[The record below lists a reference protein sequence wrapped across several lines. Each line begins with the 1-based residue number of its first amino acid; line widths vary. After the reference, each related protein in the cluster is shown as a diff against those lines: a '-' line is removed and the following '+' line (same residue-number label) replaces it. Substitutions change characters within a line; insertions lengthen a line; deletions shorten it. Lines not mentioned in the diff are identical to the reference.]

1 MKKVISIEGMS
12 CKHCAMRVENSLKS
26 LDQKAKVKVNLRNN
40 EAEISSKEDISD
52 NKIKQVIEDA
62 GYRVI
67 SIS

>member
-12 CKHCAMRVENSLKS
+12 CKHCAMRVENSLKA

-52 NKIKQVIEDA
+52 DKIKQVIEDA

>member
-40 EAEISSKEDISD
+40 EVEISSKEDISD
-52 NKIKQVIEDA
+52 DKIKQVIEDA

>member
-12 CKHCAMRVENSLKS
+12 CKHCAMRVENSLKA

-52 NKIKQVIEDA
+52 DKIKQVIEDA
-62 GYRVI
+62 DI
-67 SIS
+67 E

>member
-52 NKIKQVIEDA
+52 DKIKQVIEDA